1 MQTLNPTTS
10 SKDTTHILVKCPGKS
25 KYKRDLIQ
33 HNHNYEL
40 SVNGK
45 RYIACFLSRNF
56 LDSPRPYFQV
66 WLVCPGNHGSPGCRH
81 SFVSGSGTIG
91 PRKIRHKSSIIVT
104 SIAAPKASTATRGKS
119 HRSPSFSSI
128 LRTQVRNHCGIER
141 WEQKKTKYEPHYSR
155 NSIKAVHNLHR
166 VQHLVN

>member
-1 MQTLNPTTS
+1 MSRKKQ
-10 SKDTTHILVKCPGKS
+10 VQ
-25 KYKRDLIQ
+25 KRSNRAQPQLRAQCQWKEIHCVFSQ
-33 HNHNYEL
+33 
-40 SVNGK
+40 
-45 RYIACFLSRNF
+45 LSRNF

-141 WEQKKTKYEPHYSR
+141 WEQKKTKYKPHYSR
-155 NSIKAVHNLHR
+155 NSIKAVHNLHKSTTSCQLANGLILFYTNT
-166 VQHLVN
+166 VHI